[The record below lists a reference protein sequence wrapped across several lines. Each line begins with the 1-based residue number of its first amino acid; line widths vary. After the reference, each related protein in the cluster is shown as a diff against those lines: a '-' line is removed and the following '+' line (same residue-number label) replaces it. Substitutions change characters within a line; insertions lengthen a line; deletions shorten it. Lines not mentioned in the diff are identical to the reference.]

1 MAVRHTLL
9 KSQAGVRLEL
19 LERIGAHGAVL
30 RAEYRLRS
38 LRPVRLGR
46 LTDQAAAEDAYD
58 LEVVGCLMDPIVQDM
73 IQRGAAEFG

>member
-30 RAEYRLRS
+30 KAEYRLRS
-38 LRPVRLGR
+38 LRPMRLPR
-46 LTDQAAAEDAYD
+46 LMDRAAAEDAYD
-58 LEVVGCLMDPIVQDM
+58 LEVIGSLMDPVVQDM
-73 IQRGAAEFG
+73 VKRGAAEFG

>member
-30 RAEYRLRS
+30 KAEYRLRS

-46 LTDQAAAEDAYD
+46 LTDRAAAEDAYD
-58 LEVVGCLMDPIVQDM
+58 LEVVGCLMDPVVQDM

>member
-1 MAVRHTLL
+1 MAVRNTLL

-30 RAEYRLRS
+30 KAEYRLRS

-46 LTDQAAAEDAYD
+46 LTDRAAAEDAYD
-58 LEVVGCLMDPIVQDM
+58 LEVVGCLMDPVVQDM

>member
-1 MAVRHTLL
+1 MGVRHTLL

-30 RAEYRLRS
+30 KAEYRLRS
-38 LRPVRLGR
+38 LRSVRLGR
-46 LTDQAAAEDAYD
+46 LTDRAAAEDAYD
-58 LEVVGCLMDPIVQDM
+58 LEVVGCLMDPVVQDM

>member
-46 LTDQAAAEDAYD
+46 LTDRAAAEDAYD